1 MPAAKLLQLGRKL
14 ADQVLNLLGL
24 MAVTNQDG
32 IIGSH
37 HDKIVH
43 AEQRNVGPSL
53 IEDNVVRRINRGDRA
68 IRGVIVLVVFEIFR
82 HRPPTS
88 DIVPIKTRFHNQDTI
103 GLFHD
108 RVIK

>member
-1 MPAAKLLQLGRKL
+1 
-14 ADQVLNLLGL
+14 

-32 IIGSH
+32 IIRSH

-43 AEQRNVGPSL
+43 AEQCNVGPSL
-53 IEDNVVRRINRGDRA
+53 IEDNVVRRINRSDRA

-88 DIVPIKTRFHNQDTI
+88 DIVPIKTRLNNQDTI
-103 GLFHD
+103 RLFHD